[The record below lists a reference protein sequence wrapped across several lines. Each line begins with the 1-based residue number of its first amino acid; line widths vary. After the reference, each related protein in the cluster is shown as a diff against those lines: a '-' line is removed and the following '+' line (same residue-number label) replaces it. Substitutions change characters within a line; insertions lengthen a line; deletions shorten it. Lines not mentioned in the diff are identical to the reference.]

1 MSTVRPAQN
10 SVFSPATNTSRPHP
24 VSGNWRQGKAFS
36 SPVSRKFSLFA
47 LSAGFLLLAACSGD
61 SNTPAGAG
69 QEQAQSVA
77 ENAVPAMGAPSL
89 SSPLS
94 SGVELFNL
102 DPNASA
108 QDNFFRFVN
117 GGWLDN
123 TQIPEDRSRWGSFDE
138 LNEAA
143 DQQVLVIVQE
153 AAASQAAAG
162 SEIQKIGD
170 MYRSFMDL
178 QTLEQRGLT
187 PLQPLLDE
195 IDAIADHDAL
205 AAFWASAPLRR
216 LSAPVSFG
224 VGQDQRQSDEYI
236 TSMGQSGLGMPDRD
250 FYLSEDARFVTLREQ
265 YQAHIARMFVLAGSP
280 EADAADA
287 ARRVLALETRLALP
301 QWTRVQNRDRNA
313 TYNRLTP
320 RELATLAPG
329 LNWASF
335 LTSAQIQD
343 VPAVVVRQPTY
354 LSALAELYTELALE
368 DWKLYHRYHLLRSA
382 APYLSDA
389 FVQEQFDFFGRTL
402 NGQPAMR
409 SRERRAV
416 AAVDS
421 AMGFAVGRAYVERH
435 FQPAARERMD
445 TLVKNLLAAFEVA
458 IDELEWMTSI
468 TKQEAQQKLASLNTK
483 IAYPEVWQDYNCL
496 QVSADDLLGNILRST
511 ACEHERMM
519 SRLGQPVDREEWFM
533 TPQTVNAYYSP
544 TMNEIVFPAAI
555 LQPPF
560 FNVNADDAVNYGA
573 IGAVIGH
580 EITHAFDDQGRRS
593 DGDGNLRD
601 WWAEEDA
608 SQFTERA
615 QRMIDQFDQFE
626 PLPGLHIQGA
636 LALGE
641 NIADL
646 GGLTVAHKAWQLS
659 LNGEP
664 AAEIDGFTGEQ
675 RFFLG
680 WGQIWRIS
688 FREEALRQ
696 QLITGPHSPGMY
708 RVLGPLSNMPEFY
721 QAFGVSETDAMYRPS
736 DVRVK
741 IW

>member
-1 MSTVRPAQN
+1 MSRAKPAQN
-10 SVFSPATNTSRPHP
+10 SVLSSPASTTRLSP
-24 VSGNWRQGKAFS
+24 VCHNWRQPKGFS
-36 SPVSRKFSLFA
+36 RSAGRKISLLA

-61 SNTPAGAG
+61 SNTPGAVN
-69 QEQAQSVA
+69 QDQSQSVSESTA
-77 ENAVPAMGAPSL
+77 TPD
-89 SSPLS
+89 SSPALT
-94 SGVELFNL
+94 SGVELFNM
-102 DPNASA
+102 DTNANPRE
-108 QDNFFRFVN
+108 DFFRFVN

-123 TQIPEDRSRWGSFDE
+123 TRIPEDRSRWGSFDE
-138 LNEAA
+138 LNEMA

-153 AAASQAAAG
+153 TAATQAPAG
-162 SEIQKIGD
+162 SEAQKIGD

-178 QTLEQRGLT
+178 ETLEELGLT
-187 PLQPLLDE
+187 PLQPLLNE
-195 IDAIADHDAL
+195 IDAIADYDAL
-205 AAFWASAPLRR
+205 AAFWASAPSRGLD
-216 LSAPVSFG
+216 APVGYG

-265 YQAHIARMFVLAGSP
+265 YQAHIARMFVLAGSS
-280 EADAADA
+280 EADAASA
-287 ARRVLALETRLALP
+287 AGRVLELETRLAQP
-301 QWTRVQNRDRNA
+301 QWSRVQNRDRTA

-320 RELATLAPG
+320 QELVELAPG

-335 LTSAQIQD
+335 LTSAEIQD
-343 VPAVVVRQPTY
+343 VLAVIVRQPTY
-354 LSALAELYTELALE
+354 LTALSELYTEVPIE
-368 DWKLYHRYHLLRSA
+368 DWKLYHRYHLLRAS
-382 APYLSDA
+382 APYLSAA
-389 FVQEQFDFFGRTL
+389 FVEEQFDFFGRTL

-409 SRERRAV
+409 SREQRAV
-416 AAVDS
+416 NAVEA

-435 FQPAARERMD
+435 FQPEARERMD
-445 TLVKNLLAAFEVA
+445 ALVKNLLAAFEIA
-458 IDELEWMTSI
+458 INELEWMTPA
-468 TKQEAQQKLASLNTK
+468 TKQEAQQKLAGLNTK
-483 IAYPEVWQDYNCL
+483 IAYPDVWEDYECL
-496 QVSADDLLGNILRST
+496 QVTADDLVGNMMRSS
-511 ACEHERMM
+511 ACEHERMV
-519 SRLGQPVDREEWFM
+519 SQLGQPVDRDEWFM

-580 EITHAFDDQGRRS
+580 EITHAFDDQGRHS
-593 DGDGNLRD
+593 DGEGNLRD
-601 WWAEEDA
+601 WWAADDA
-608 SQFTERA
+608 TQFTERA

-626 PLPGLHIQGA
+626 PLEGLHIQGA

-646 GGLTVAHKAWQLS
+646 GGLTVAHKAWQIS
-659 LNGEP
+659 LNDQP
-664 AAEIDGFTGEQ
+664 APEIDGFSGEQ

-721 QAFGVSETDAMYRPS
+721 QAFGVSETDPMYRPV

>member
-1 MSTVRPAQN
+1 MSRANPAQY
-10 SVFSPATNTSRPHP
+10 P
-24 VSGNWRQGKAFS
+24 VSTLPVS
-36 SPVSRKFSLFA
+36 SPVCGNWWHLKDFSRPVGRKISLSLCA
-47 LSAGFLLLAACSGD
+47 ASIVLLAACSGD
-61 SNTPAGAG
+61 PDVPVAGDPDQVPGSSIRAAPAT
-69 QEQAQSVA
+69 
-77 ENAVPAMGAPSL
+77 L
-89 SSPLS
+89 T

-102 DPNASA
+102 DVNANPRE
-108 QDNFFRFVN
+108 DFFRFAN

-123 TQIPEDRSRWGSFDE
+123 TEIPEDRSRWGSFDE
-138 LNEAA
+138 LNELA

-153 AAASQAAAG
+153 AATAQAAEG
-162 SEIQKIGD
+162 TETQKIGD
-170 MYRSFMDL
+170 MYQSFMD
-178 QTLEQRGLT
+178 TDRLEQLAMA
-187 PLQPLLDE
+187 PLQPVLDD
-195 IDAIADHDAL
+195 IDAIADHNAL
-205 AAFWASAPLRR
+205 AAFWASAPARGLV
-216 LSAPVSFG
+216 APVRYG
-224 VGQDQRQSDEYI
+224 VGQDQRQSDQYI
-236 TSMGQSGLGMPDRD
+236 TSMGQSGLGMPDRE

-265 YQAHIARMFVLAGSP
+265 YQAHIARMFMLAGSS

-287 ARRVLALETRLALP
+287 AMRVLALETQLAQS

-320 RELATLAPG
+320 LELSELAPG
-329 LNWASF
+329 LNWNSF
-335 LTSAQIQD
+335 LTSAEIQD

-354 LSALAELYTELALE
+354 LKALAEQYTNIALD
-368 DWKLYHRYHLLRSA
+368 DWKLYHRYHLLRTS
-382 APYLSDA
+382 APYLNKA
-389 FVQEQFDFFGRTL
+389 FVEEQFDFFGRTL
-402 NGQPAMR
+402 NGQPEMR

-416 AAVDS
+416 NAVES
-421 AMGFAVGRAYVERH
+421 VMGFAVGRAYVERH
-435 FQPAARERMD
+435 FQSVARERMD
-445 TLVKNLLAAFEVA
+445 TLVENLLAAFEVA
-458 IDELEWMTSI
+458 INELEWMTPA

-483 IAYPEVWQDYNCL
+483 IAYPDVWEDYSCL
-496 QVSADDLLGNILRST
+496 EISADDLLGNLMRST

-519 SRLGQPVDREEWFM
+519 SRLGQPVDRDEWFM
-533 TPQTVNAYYSP
+533 TPQTVNAYYSA

-593 DGDGNLRD
+593 DGEGNLRD

-608 SQFTERA
+608 TQFTERA

-646 GGLTVAHKAWQLS
+646 GGLTVAHKAWQIS

-664 AAEIDGFTGEQ
+664 AAEIDGFSGEQ

>member
-1 MSTVRPAQN
+1 MSTVKSAQN
-10 SVFSPATNTSRPHP
+10 SAKPAAMYFSLLPP
-24 VSGNWRQGKAFS
+24 VCGNWRRESTFS
-36 SPVSRKFSLFA
+36 RPVSRKISLFA

-61 SNTPAGAG
+61 SNKSTGLG
-69 QEQAQSVA
+69 QDQTLPIAESSAAAQILSPESSV
-77 ENAVPAMGAPSL
+77 M
-89 SSPLS
+89 S

-102 DPNASA
+102 DPNASP

-138 LNEAA
+138 LNEQA
-143 DQQVLVIVQE
+143 DQQVLIIVQE
-153 AAASQAAAG
+153 AAAVQAATG
-162 SEIQKIGD
+162 SETQKIGD

-178 QTLEQRGLT
+178 QTLEQRGLA
-187 PLQPLLDE
+187 PLQPLLAE

-205 AAFWASAPLRR
+205 AGFWASAPLRR
-216 LSAPVSFG
+216 LSAPLSFG
-224 VGQDQRQSDEYI
+224 VGQDQRQSDQYI
-236 TSMGQSGLGMPDRD
+236 TSMGQSGLGMPDRE

-265 YQAHIARMFVLAGSP
+265 YQAHIARMLVLAGSP

-287 ARRVLALETRLALP
+287 ARRVLALETKLAAA
-301 QWTRVQNRDRNA
+301 QWTRIQNRDRNA

-320 RELATLAPG
+320 EELATLAPG
-329 LNWASF
+329 LNWTSF
-335 LTSAQIQD
+335 LSGAEIQD
-343 VPAVVVRQPTY
+343 VPAVVVRQPSY
-354 LSALAELYTELALE
+354 LSALADLYTELALD
-368 DWKLYHRYHLLRSA
+368 DWKLYHRYHLLRSS

-402 NGQPAMR
+402 NGQPEMR
-409 SRERRAV
+409 SREQRAV
-416 AAVDS
+416 AAVES
-421 AMGFAVGRAYVERH
+421 VMGLAVGRAYVERH
-435 FQPAARERMD
+435 FQPVARVRMD
-445 TLVKNLLAAFEVA
+445 ALVQNLLAAFEVA
-458 IDELEWMTSI
+458 INELEWMTAI
-468 TKQEAQQKLASLNTK
+468 TKQEAQQKLANLNTK
-483 IAYPEVWQDYNCL
+483 IAYPDVWRDYNCL
-496 QVSADDLLGNILRST
+496 QINADDLLGNILRST

-519 SRLGQPVDREEWFM
+519 SRLGQPVDRDEWFM
-533 TPQTVNAYYSP
+533 TPQTVNAYYSA

-615 QRMIDQFDQFE
+615 QRMIEQFDEFE
-626 PLPGLHIQGA
+626 PLPGMHIQGA

-659 LNGEP
+659 LNGQP

-680 WGQIWRIS
+680 WGQIWRTS
-688 FREEALRQ
+688 FREDALRQ
-696 QLITGPHSPGMY
+696 QLITGPHAPGMY
-708 RVLGPLSNMPEFY
+708 RVLGPLSNMPEFH

>member
-1 MSTVRPAQN
+1 MSRARPEYPDNARHHDPK
-10 SVFSPATNTSRPHP
+10 SDTGV
-24 VSGNWRQGKAFS
+24 VCGNWRQTAGFS
-36 SPVSRKFSLFA
+36 RAASRKF
-47 LSAGFLLLAACSGD
+47 LLLVFSASVVSLSACSGEG
-61 SNTPAGAG
+61 NTPANVTP
-69 QEQAQSVA
+69 EQSQQSA
-77 ENAVPAMGAPSL
+77 ESRATADVSATL
-89 SSPLS
+89 T

-102 DPNASA
+102 DINANPRE
-108 QDNFFRFVN
+108 DFFRFVN

-138 LNEAA
+138 LNEQA

-153 AAASQAAAG
+153 AAAAQAAEG
-162 SEIQKIGD
+162 TETRKMGD
-170 MYRSFMDL
+170 MYQSFMD
-178 QTLEQRGLT
+178 TDRLEQSGLA
-187 PLQPLLDE
+187 PLQPLLED
-195 IDAIADHDAL
+195 IDAIADHNAL
-205 AAFWASAPLRR
+205 AAFWASAPARGLV
-216 LSAPVSFG
+216 APVGYG
-224 VGQDQRQSDEYI
+224 VGQDQRQSDQYV
-236 TSMGQSGLGMPDRD
+236 TSMGQSGLGMPDRE
-250 FYLSEDARFVTLREQ
+250 FYLSEDARFVSLREQ
-265 YQAHIARMFVLAGSP
+265 YQAHIARMFMLAGSS

-287 ARRVLALETRLALP
+287 AMRVVALETQLARP

-313 TYNRLTP
+313 TYNRLEP
-320 RELATLAPG
+320 QELAELAPG
-329 LNWASF
+329 LDWNSF
-335 LTSAQIQD
+335 LTSAEIQN

-354 LSALAELYTELALE
+354 LAALAGMYTDVALE
-368 DWKLYHRYHLLRSA
+368 DWKLYHRYHLLRTS
-382 APYLSDA
+382 APYLSNA
-389 FVQEQFDFFGRTL
+389 FVEEQFDFFGRTL
-402 NGQPAMR
+402 NGQPEMR

-416 AAVDS
+416 NAVES
-421 AMGFAVGRAYVERH
+421 VMGFAVGRAYVERH
-435 FQPAARERMD
+435 FQPEARERMD
-445 TLVKNLLAAFEVA
+445 TLVENLLAAFEVV
-458 IDELEWMTSI
+458 INELEWMTPA

-483 IAYPEVWQDYNCL
+483 IAYPDVWEDYSCL
-496 QVSADDLLGNILRST
+496 EIRADDLLGNLMRST

-519 SRLGQPVDREEWFM
+519 SRLGQPVDRDEWFM
-533 TPQTVNAYYSP
+533 TPQTVNAYYSA

-608 SQFTERA
+608 LQFTERA

-626 PLPGLHIQGA
+626 PLPDMHIQGA

-646 GGLTVAHKAWQLS
+646 GGLTVAHKAWQIS
-659 LNGEP
+659 LNGQP
-664 AAEIDGFTGEQ
+664 AAELDGFSGEQ

-721 QAFGVSETDAMYRPS
+721 QAFGVSETDTMYRPM